1 MGMTMVE
8 LVDYKC
14 AECGKIEQFRGDQN
28 GISCKACGAR
38 IFMKLR
44 RSGTKRIDAV

>member
-1 MGMTMVE
+1 MTVVE
-8 LVDYKC
+8 LVDHKC

-28 GISCKACGAR
+28 GISCKACGAH
-38 IFMKLR
+38 FMKLR

>member
-28 GISCKACGAR
+28 GISCKACGAH
-38 IFMKLR
+38 FMKRAVWLR
-44 RSGTKRIDAV
+44 KRIDAV

>member
-28 GISCKACGAR
+28 RHLVQGLRCAH
-38 IFMKLR
+38 FHELR